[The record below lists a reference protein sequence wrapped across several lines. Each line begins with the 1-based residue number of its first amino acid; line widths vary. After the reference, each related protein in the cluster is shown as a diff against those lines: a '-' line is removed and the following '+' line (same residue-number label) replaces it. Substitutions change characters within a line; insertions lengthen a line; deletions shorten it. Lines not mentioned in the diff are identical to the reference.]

1 MPKQAISNAKDKMA
15 KAITGYSRELA
26 SIRAGRANA
35 SLLDRITVD
44 YYGAPT
50 PVNQLAGISVP
61 EARLLVIQPYDK
73 TSLGDI
79 EKAILKS
86 DLGLNPTNDG
96 NIIRISIPALTEER
110 RKELVKVVKK
120 AAEEAKVVIRN
131 VRRDGN
137 DDLKKLEKAGDI
149 TEDGLRGY
157 SEDIQKL
164 TDENINK
171 IDERERKRDFG
182 SIIFKSALVREKD
195 RTNVL
200 CMIRESFQYRRTLYQ
215 LGGFFTQGKGND

>member
-1 MPKQAISNAKDKMA
+1 MIK
-15 KAITGYSRELA
+15 R
-26 SIRAGRANA
+26 
-35 SLLDRITVD
+35 V
-44 YYGAPT
+44 
-50 PVNQLAGISVP
+50 
-61 EARLLVIQPYDK
+61 
-73 TSLGDI
+73 LGDI

-86 DLGLNPTNDG
+86 DLGLNPTSDG

-137 DDLKKLEKAGDI
+137 DDLKKLEKAGEI

-171 IDERERKRDFG
+171 IDEMTK
-182 SIIFKSALVREKD
+182 EKEKEILE
-195 RTNVL
+195 V
-200 CMIRESFQYRRTLYQ
+200 
-215 LGGFFTQGKGND
+215 

>member
-1 MPKQAISNAKDKMA
+1 MPKQVISNVKDKMA
-15 KAITGYSRELA
+15 KAITAYSRELA

-35 SLLDRITVD
+35 SLLDRISVD

-86 DLGLNPTNDG
+86 DLGLNPTSDG

-171 IDERERKRDFG
+171 IDEMTK
-182 SIIFKSALVREKD
+182 EKEKEILE
-195 RTNVL
+195 V
-200 CMIRESFQYRRTLYQ
+200 
-215 LGGFFTQGKGND
+215 